1 MSSKENFINFV
12 ISFLAIFFGMLCT
25 FVGQGIIDR
34 AADRNEVRSA
44 LELVRSELASNIEDI
59 NTMADYLMQEKKS
72 ADYFLDNR
80 AKLDKC
86 PVDSVNYHAG
96 MLLADASMTLPHNA
110 LELLKMS
117 SLFQKLGDDQL
128 SMDIIRAYDSCEYSV
143 AKYNE
148 FISDRDE
155 KFNQTIN
162 EQSITQF
169 APSGYI
175 DIKKFINT
183 TNGLYTIR
191 WITTQVTPDKEQFI
205 NDIEKAISSIDRY
218 LASDR
223 QSRSRKIRIKK
234 IG

>member
-1 MSSKENFINFV
+1 MSSKDNFINFV

-59 NTMADYLMQEKKS
+59 NTMADYLKQEKKS
-72 ADYFLDNR
+72 ADYFLENR

-86 PVDSVNYHAG
+86 PIDSVNFHAG

-162 EQSITQF
+162 ENSITQF
-169 APSGYI
+169 ASSGYI

-205 NDIEKAISSIDRY
+205 NDVERAISSIDRY
-218 LASDR
+218 LAAGR
-223 QSRSRKIRIKK
+223 QSHNKKLRKN
-234 IG
+234 

>member
-1 MSSKENFINFV
+1 MSSKDNFINFV

-59 NTMADYLMQEKKS
+59 NTMADYLKQEKKS
-72 ADYFLDNR
+72 ADYFLENR

-86 PVDSVNYHAG
+86 PIDSVNFHAG

-162 EQSITQF
+162 ENSITQF
-169 APSGYI
+169 ASSGYI

-205 NDIEKAISSIDRY
+205 NDVERAISSIDRY
-218 LASDR
+218 LAADR
-223 QSRSRKIRIKK
+223 QSHNKKLRKK
-234 IG
+234 

>member
-12 ISFLAIFFGMLCT
+12 ISFLAIFFGMICT
-25 FVGQGIIDR
+25 FVGQGILDR
-34 AADRNEVRSA
+34 AADSHEVRSA

-72 ADYFLDNR
+72 AAYFLENR

-86 PVDSVNYHAG
+86 PADSVNYHAG

-169 APSGYI
+169 ASSGYI

-191 WITTQVTPDKEQFI
+191 WITSQVTPDKEQFI
-205 NDIEKAISSIDRY
+205 DDVERAISSIDRY
-218 LASDR
+218 LAADR
-223 QSRSRKIRIKK
+223 KSHSRKIRVKK